1 MFCDDTGS
9 PGAGH
14 RLGLILFK
22 LSGMLMGNVILCQR
36 RLDMGKRVTLFLA
49 MVIFVSAIHSLVFG
63 AEVIKLKAA
72 NYLPVTHPMSH
83 LTGWFCDEVKKR
95 TNDRVEITYYPGGT
109 LLSPVKMYDGVI
121 SDIADMGVSHIQ
133 YTRGRFPM
141 MEVFD
146 LPLGFPSGW
155 VATQVSSDF
164 FDKYKPKEW
173 NDVHVLYVNTSGPV
187 ILQTISKPVKALEDL
202 KGLKI
207 RATGRMTEVIK
218 ALGAVPVPLE
228 MPDVYD
234 ALRRAVIEGILV
246 DLSTLKY
253 WKFAEVVKYVT
264 STWRLGTGITFYFV
278 MNKNKW
284 DALPPDVQKIFTEI
298 AVETKDKQGALW
310 NQMDIE
316 GVDAFKS
323 QGGQII
329 PLSDAEVAK
338 WIKAVEPVI
347 GDYKKSM
354 AAKGYKEADVDGWLK
369 YIGDRIDYWKKQQQ
383 ERKIA
388 APF

>member
-1 MFCDDTGS
+1 MRKST
-9 PGAGH
+9 
-14 RLGLILFK
+14 I
-22 LSGMLMGNVILCQR
+22 
-36 RLDMGKRVTLFLA
+36 LFLA
-49 MVIFVSAIHSLVFG
+49 VVVFASAIHSLALG
-63 AEVIKLKAA
+63 ADVIKLKAA

-109 LLSPVKMYDGVI
+109 LLSPVKMYDGVT
-121 SDIADMGVSHIQ
+121 SAIADMGVSHIQ
-133 YTRGRFPM
+133 YTRGRFPV

-164 FDKYKPKEW
+164 FNKYQPAEW
-173 NDVHVLYVNTSGPV
+173 KDVHVLYVNTSGPV
-187 ILQTISKPVKALEDL
+187 ILQTVSKPVKTLEDL

-207 RATGRMTEVIK
+207 RATGRMTEVLK
-218 ALGAVPVPLE
+218 ALGAVPIPLE

-234 ALRRAVIEGILV
+234 ALRRAVIDGILV

-253 WKFAEVVKYVT
+253 WKFAEVVKNVT

-278 MNKNKW
+278 MNKSKW
-284 DALPPDVQKIFTEI
+284 DALPPDIQKIFTQV
-298 AVETKDKQGALW
+298 AAETKDKQGALW

-316 GVDAFKS
+316 GVDVFKS

-329 PLSDAEVAK
+329 PLADAEVAK
-338 WIKAVEPVI
+338 WKKAVEPVVV
-347 GDYKKSM
+347 DYKKNMVS
-354 AAKGYKEADVDGWLK
+354 KGTKETDVDGWLK
-369 YIGDRIDYWKKQQQ
+369 YIGDRIEYWKKQQ
-383 ERKIA
+383 KDKGIA
-388 APF
+388 GPF

>member
-1 MFCDDTGS
+1 M
-9 PGAGH
+9 
-14 RLGLILFK
+14 R
-22 LSGMLMGNVILCQR
+22 
-36 RLDMGKRVTLFLA
+36 KRVMFSLA
-49 MVIFVSAIHSLVFG
+49 VVVFISAIHSLVLG
-63 AEVIKLKAA
+63 ADVIKLKAA

-83 LTGWFCDEVKKR
+83 LTGWFCDEVKNR
-95 TNDRVEITYYPGGT
+95 TKGQVEITYHAGGT
-109 LLSPVKMYDGVI
+109 LLSPVKMYDGIV

-155 VATQVSSDF
+155 VATQVSTDF
-164 FDKYKPKEW
+164 FNKYKPAEW
-173 NDVHVLYVNTSGPV
+173 KDVHVLYVNTSGPV
-187 ILQTISKPVKALEDL
+187 ILQTVSKPVRTLEDM
-202 KGLKI
+202 KGLKV

-218 ALGAVPVPLE
+218 ALGAVPIPLE

-253 WKFAEVVKYVT
+253 WKFAEVVKNVT

-278 MNKNKW
+278 MNKGKW
-284 DALPPDVQKIFTEI
+284 DALPPDVQKIFTQV
-298 AVETKDKQGALW
+298 ALETKDKQGALW

-316 GVDAFKS
+316 GVDMFKS

-329 PLSDAEVAK
+329 PLADAEVLRWK
-338 WIKAVEPVI
+338 KAVEPVVV
-347 GDYKKSM
+347 DYKKSM
-354 AAKGYKEADVDGWLK
+354 VSKGYKEADVDGWLK
-369 YIGDRIDYWKKQQQ
+369 YIGDRIEYWKKQQQ
-383 ERKIA
+383 DRKIA

>member
-1 MFCDDTGS
+1 MILSLTVV
-9 PGAGH
+9 
-14 RLGLILFK
+14 ILFFA
-22 LSGMLMGNVILCQR
+22 SHS
-36 RLDMGKRVTLFLA
+36 
-49 MVIFVSAIHSLVFG
+49 FVYG

-95 TNDRVEITYYPGGT
+95 TNDRLEIAYYPGGT
-109 LLSPVKMYDGVI
+109 VLSPVKMYDGVVTG
-121 SDIADMGVSHIQ
+121 IADMGVSHIQ

-155 VATQVSSDF
+155 VATQVSTDF
-164 FDKYKPKEW
+164 FNKYQPKEW
-173 NDVHVLYVNTSGPV
+173 KDVHVLYVNTSGPV
-187 ILQTISKPVKALEDL
+187 ILQTISKPVKTLEDL

-218 ALGAVPVPLE
+218 ALGAVPIPLE

-278 MNKNKW
+278 INKNKW
-284 DALPPDVQKIFTEI
+284 DALPPDIQKIFTQVAI
-298 AVETKDKQGALW
+298 ETKDKQGALW
-310 NQMDIE
+310 NAMDIE
-316 GVDAFKS
+316 GVDMFRSK
-323 QGGQII
+323 GGQII
-329 PLSDAEVAK
+329 PLAEAEVSRWK
-338 WIKAVEPVI
+338 KAVEPVVA
-347 GDYKKSM
+347 DYKKAM
-354 AAKGYKEADVDGWLK
+354 ASKGYQEAGVDGWLK
-369 YIGDRIDYWKKQQQ
+369 YIGDRIEYWKAQQ
-383 ERKIA
+383 RLKGIA